1 MYLSILFGFFVLLY
15 LYDFKLT
22 RILASW
28 LRINYFYCHRK
39 RSPKNWSSGK
49 SSVKNT
55 SPYLIAGPM
64 KIIRPLLILF
74 LSCLNIQDYNSV
86 PSICFQHI
94 LRICLQHL
102 NFKQTSTAS
111 THPTLGSKYFPTV
124 ISSVGF
130 SISSLNCS
138 LLFARMLA

>member
-1 MYLSILFGFFVLLY
+1 M
-15 LYDFKLT
+15 T
-22 RILASW
+22 ILAGW
-28 LRINYFYCHRK
+28 LRINDFYCHTGLVLEKVSKELVDREVLCQK
-39 RSPKNWSSGK
+39 HLSLSYCWPHEDHQAL
-49 SSVKNT
+49 VK
-55 SPYLIAGPM
+55 Y
-64 KIIRPLLILF
+64 F
-74 LSCLNIQDYNSV
+74 LSSLNIQD
-86 PSICFQHI
+86 PSKCFQHI
-94 LRICLQHL
+94 LRICLQHF

>member
-1 MYLSILFGFFVLLY
+1 M
-15 LYDFKLT
+15 T
-22 RILASW
+22 MLASW
-28 LRINYFYCHRK
+28 LRINDFYCHTGLVLEK
-39 RSPKNWSSGK
+39 VSKELVNKEVLCQKHK
-49 SSVKNT
+49 SLSYCWPHEDHQALVK
-55 SPYLIAGPM
+55 Y
-64 KIIRPLLILF
+64 F
-74 LSCLNIQDYNSV
+74 LSSLNIQDYTSV
-86 PSICFQHI
+86 PSNCFQHI
-94 LRICLQHL
+94 LTICLQHL